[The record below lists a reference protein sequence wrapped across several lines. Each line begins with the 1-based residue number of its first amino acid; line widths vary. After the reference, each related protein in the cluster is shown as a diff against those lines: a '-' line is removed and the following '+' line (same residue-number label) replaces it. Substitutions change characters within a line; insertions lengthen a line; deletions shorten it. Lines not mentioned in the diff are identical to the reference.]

1 MTEVYQYSQRQPS
14 GSLQEQRGVSAL
26 ANSRH
31 PPSGYSA
38 PPPPPPPSFPSHS
51 NPGPR
56 VHGNRQENMTIYQSE
71 PFQYELNRRY
81 HGYLAGL
88 YMYPNDEKEQDRLDI
103 LHKLYLVSR
112 RNELHR
118 APISVNPYSQTRIL
132 DLGTGTGIWSID
144 MADKYPDAEVIG
156 TDLSPI
162 QPKWIPRNLQV
173 RICDFES
180 TWTLGQNSFDLI
192 HMRNGVGSVSSW
204 PNLYRTIFNHL
215 KPGYGWFEQVEID
228 YEPRCDDGTMSSNP
242 AISPLV
248 KWYQY
253 LADATERS
261 GKTIRYQH
269 KTGKMLADAGFT
281 DIREVII
288 QVPYSPWSSDP
299 HLKKIGSWYTLAM
312 SEGLESLC
320 IAPFN
325 RIYGWD
331 LEQITGFLGPV
342 KKEMLSKK
350 VHAYNNM
357 HIWIARRP

>member
-1 MTEVYQYSQRQPS
+1 MRYVRAFLGCVVQDVQANNTIVLWC
-14 GSLQEQRGVSAL
+14 LQ
-26 ANSRH
+26 
-31 PPSGYSA
+31 
-38 PPPPPPPSFPSHS
+38 
-51 NPGPR
+51 
-56 VHGNRQENMTIYQSE
+56 
-71 PFQYELNRRY
+71 
-81 HGYLAGL
+81 
-88 YMYPNDEKEQDRLDI
+88 KEQDRLDI

-118 APISVNPYSQTRIL
+118 APISVTPYSQTRIL

-204 PNLYRTIFNHL
+204 PNLYRNVFNHL

-242 AISPLV
+242 NISPLV

-261 GKTIRYQH
+261 GKPLRYQH

-357 HIWIARRP
+357 CDSRHIWIARRP

>member
-1 MTEVYQYSQRQPS
+1 MTEVYQYSQTQPS

-26 ANSRH
+26 ANSRL

-38 PPPPPPPSFPSHS
+38 PPPPPPPQFPSNSHS
-51 NPGPR
+51 GPR
-56 VHGNRQENMTIYQSE
+56 IHGNRQENMTINHSDA
-71 PFQYELNRRY
+71 FQYELNRRY
-81 HGYLAGL
+81 HGYLAGA

-118 APISVNPYSQTRIL
+118 APISVTPYSQCRIL

-144 MADKYPDAEVIG
+144 MAEYVSFDKYPEAEVIG
-156 TDLSPI
+156 VDLSPI
-162 QPKWIPRNLQV
+162 QPKWIPTNLRI

-180 TWTLGQNSFDLI
+180 PWTLGQGSFDLI
-192 HMRNGVGSVSSW
+192 HMRNGVGSVSDW
-204 PNLYRTIFNHL
+204 QYMYRTVIQHL

-228 YEPRCDDGTMSSNP
+228 YEPRCDDGTMSPNSN
-242 AISPLV
+242 LV

-261 GKTIRYQH
+261 GKPLRYSH

-331 LEQITGFLGPV
+331 LEQINTFLGPV

-357 HIWIARRP
+357 

>member
-1 MTEVYQYSQRQPS
+1 MTEVFPYSQRHPS

-26 ANSRH
+26 ANPRL

-38 PPPPPPPSFPSHS
+38 PPPPPPPPPSSFSSS
-51 NPGPR
+51 NSGPR
-56 VHGNRQENMTIYQSE
+56 IHGTRQENMTIYNQSE

-81 HGYLAGL
+81 HGYLAGA

-118 APISVNPYSQTRIL
+118 APIAENPYGPTRIL

-144 MADKYPDAEVIG
+144 IADKYPNAEVIG

-162 QPKWIPRNLQV
+162 QPKWIPKNLQI

-180 TWTLGQNSFDLI
+180 TWTFGQNSFDLI

-204 PNLYRTIFNHL
+204 PTLYRNVFQHL

-228 YEPRCDDGTMSSNP
+228 YEPRCDDGTMSPNS
-242 AISPLV
+242 SLV
-248 KWYQY
+248 SWYQY

-261 GKTIRYQH
+261 GKPLRYQH

-325 RIYGWD
+325 RIFGWD
-331 LEQITGFLGPV
+331 LEAINSFLGPV

-357 HIWIARRP
+357 

>member
-1 MTEVYQYSQRQPS
+1 MTEVYPYSQRQPS
-14 GSLQEQRGVSAL
+14 GSLQEQRGASAL
-26 ANSRH
+26 ANSRL
-31 PPSGYSA
+31 PLSGYSA
-38 PPPPPPPSFPSHS
+38 PPPPPPPSFPANRSS
-51 NPGPR
+51 EPR
-56 VHGNRQENMTIYQSE
+56 LNGNRQENMTIHSQTE
-71 PFQYELNRRY
+71 PFHYELNRRY
-81 HGYLAGL
+81 HGYRAGA

-118 APISVNPYSQTRIL
+118 APINVSSSTRIL

-144 MADKYPDAEVIG
+144 VADAYPDAEVIG

-162 QPKWIPRNLQV
+162 QPKWIPRNLQI

-180 TWTLGQNSFDLI
+180 TWTLGQSSFDLI

-204 PNLYRTIFNHL
+204 PTLYRNVLQHL

-228 YEPRCDDGTMSSNP
+228 YEPRCDDGTMAPDSN
-242 AISPLV
+242 LV

-261 GKTIRYQH
+261 GKPLRYSH

-299 HLKKIGSWYTLAM
+299 HLKMIGSWYTLAM

-325 RIYGWD
+325 RINGWD
-331 LEQITGFLGPV
+331 LEQINGFLGPV